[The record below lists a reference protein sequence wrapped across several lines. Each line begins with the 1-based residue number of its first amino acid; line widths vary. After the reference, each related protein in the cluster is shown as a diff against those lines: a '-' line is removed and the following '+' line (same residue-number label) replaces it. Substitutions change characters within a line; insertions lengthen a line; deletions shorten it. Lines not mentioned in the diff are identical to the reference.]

1 MADFYLIAEIEGL
14 VGKDGFV
21 KINPLSDYP
30 ERFFNL
36 KKVYLDFWGD
46 KKTFI
51 VTDVK
56 KQKGSFLLKFKN
68 FDSIRDSQVLV
79 DRKIFIDD
87 EEVVKLPE
95 NHFFIHDLVDVKVF
109 IRDEK
114 IGVVTDVL
122 KLPAND
128 VLVVQKEDGTEQLIP
143 FVLEFIEKFQPEK
156 KRLSLKIE
164 KDFFEDENEN

>member
-1 MADFYLIAEIEGL
+1 VADFYLIAEIERF

-21 KINPLSDYP
+21 KITPISDYP
-30 ERFFNL
+30 ERFFDL

-46 KKTFI
+46 KKTFV

-56 KQKGSFLLKFKN
+56 KHKGSFLLKFEN
-68 FDSIRDSQVLV
+68 FDSIRDSKILV
-79 DRKIFIDD
+79 GRKIFVDD

-95 NHFFIHDLVDVKVF
+95 NHFFTHDLIDVKVF
-109 IRDEK
+109 IKNEK
-114 IGVVTDVL
+114 IGVVRDIL

-128 VLVVQKEDGTEQLIP
+128 VLVVKKDDGTEQLIP
-143 FVLEFIEKFQPEK
+143 FVLELIDKFQPEK
-156 KRLSLKIE
+156 KRLSLNIE

>member
-1 MADFYLIAEIEGL
+1 VADFYLIAEIEQR
-14 VGKDGFV
+14 VGIDGFV
-21 KINPLSDYP
+21 KITPISDYP

-36 KKVYLDFWGD
+36 EKVYLDFWGD

-51 VTDVK
+51 VTEVK
-56 KQKGSFLLKFKN
+56 KHKESFFLKFKN
-68 FDSIRDSQVLV
+68 FDSLRDSQVLIG
-79 DRKIFIDD
+79 RKIYVDD
-87 EEVVKLPE
+87 EDVVKLPE
-95 NHFFIHDLVDVKVF
+95 NHFFLHDLIDVKVF

-114 IGVVTDVL
+114 IGVVTEVL

-128 VLVVQKEDGTEQLIP
+128 VLVVKKDDGTEQLIP
-143 FVLEFIEKFQPEK
+143 FVLELIEELQLEK

>member
-1 MADFYLIAEIEGL
+1 VAEFYLIAEIEQL

-21 KINPLSDYP
+21 KITPISDYH

-36 KKVYLDFWGD
+36 KKVYVDFWGD

-51 VTDVK
+51 VADIK
-56 KQKGSFLLKFKN
+56 KRKESFLIKFKN
-68 FDSIRDSQVLV
+68 FDSTRDSQVLIG
-79 DRKIFIDD
+79 RKIFVDD

-95 NHFFIHDLVDVKVF
+95 NHFFIHDLINIEVF

-114 IGVVTDVL
+114 FGVVTDVL
-122 KLPAND
+122 NLPAND
-128 VLVVQKEDGTEQLIP
+128 VLVVKKNDGTEQLIP
-143 FVLEFIEKFQPEK
+143 FVLEFIERFQPEK

-164 KDFFEDENEN
+164 RDFFEEEDEN

>member
-1 MADFYLIAEIEGL
+1 MADFYLIAEIEQH
-14 VGKDGFV
+14 VGIDGFV
-21 KINPLSDYP
+21 KIIPISDYP

-36 KKVYLDFWGD
+36 DKVYLDFWGD

-51 VTDVK
+51 VTEVK
-56 KQKGSFLLKFKN
+56 KHKESFLLKFKN

-79 DRKIFIDD
+79 GRKIFVDD
-87 EEVVKLPE
+87 ANVVKLPE
-95 NHFFIHDLVDVKVF
+95 NHFFIHDLMDVNVF

-114 IGVVTDVL
+114 IGVVTEIL

-128 VLVVQKEDGTEQLIP
+128 VLVVKKDDGTEQLVP
-143 FVLEFIEKFQPEK
+143 FVLELIEKFQPEK